1 MLVQNL
7 KHKRLNEKN
16 NNLIQETQ
24 KPVGLKIN
32 ITEKIPNHEAQICK
46 SLENPLDLN
55 P

>member
-7 KHKRLNEKN
+7 KHKRLNEKE
-16 NNLIQETQ
+16 Q
-24 KPVGLKIN
+24 KIN
-32 ITEKIPNHEAQICK
+32 TRETETGRIKYITEKIPNHEAQICK